1 MTTYL
6 VGLDASDH
14 ARDALSW
21 AVAVAREEDPVV
33 AVHAWD
39 LPVVTG
45 YEAGAVDPSEAE
57 ASARDFVRSMVAEHD
72 EGRVD
77 ARIADGPAGRALVD
91 AAAALGP
98 DVVVVVG
105 HGGSGKTSLLLG
117 STAHHLVH
125 HAHVPVVVVRGE
137 LRVPVRR
144 ARRRRRRLRPRPRR
158 RRPLDGRAALGAAP
172 ARRRPTSTSR
182 TPTSC
187 RRSPPVP
194 SREPGLESDEET
206 AEDDSRLRRAIDE
219 ATDGTGVAPNGAEI
233 LPVVAAGTGAFAMIE
248 ASRDADLVVIGT
260 RGRSGLRRA
269 DRRLDDPRGAGPR
282 PLPRRRRALTGR
294 LAAPGRARTPSVG
307 WPRHAGCTARGPRAA
322 ATLDR
327 GRRPTG

>member
-21 AVAVAREEDPVV
+21 AVAVAREEDSVV

-45 YEAGAVDPSEAE
+45 YEAGAVDPTEAE

-77 ARIADGPAGRALVD
+77 ARIADGPAGRALVH
-91 AAAALGP
+91 AAETLGP

-117 STAHHLVH
+117 STAHHVVH

-137 LRVPVRR
+137 LRLPVRR
-144 ARRRRRRLRPRPRR
+144 LVVGV
-158 RRPLDGRAALGAAP
+158 DGFDHDRGVDERSMAALRWALRLPGATHVDVSHADFVP
-172 ARRRPTSTSR
+172 AVAAG
-182 TPTSC
+182 
-187 RRSPPVP
+187 PV
-194 SREPGLESDEET
+194 REPGLESDEET
-206 AEDDSRLRRAIDE
+206 AEDDSRLRRAIEE

-233 LPVVAAGTGAFAMIE
+233 APVVAAGTGAFAMIE

-260 RGRSGLRRA
+260 RGRSGL
-269 DRRLDDPRGAGPR
+269 LE
-282 PLPRRRRALTGR
+282 LI
-294 LAAPGRARTPSVG
+294 VG
-307 WPRHAGCTARGPRAA
+307 STTLEVMAHAHCPVAVVR
-322 ATLDR
+322 
-327 GRRPTG
+327 